1 MATSQLDLIE
11 LLRAIDPE
19 APLAER
25 HLWLMQ
31 LLDWVRGH
39 TQDPDMAVARV
50 RMLIDAAEVRPEW
63 LKLWRHWWEEFLT
76 TMDATPLLADLG
88 FAAQGAFASELTRRL
103 RRKLMPPT
111 PETTDLGE
119 LFPLLFPT
127 DFDAKWLR
135 ALDDR
140 TLRRLRVV
148 LFGAA
153 PDAPPPNITDYAMRT
168 VMDAVM
174 LAITQICAIGQSTAV
189 RMRMSDEAKRDRAFA
204 VLPMTFVTM
213 REAVQAHGRE
223 SAPAVI
229 AIGQLREQLDAC
241 RHAAATV
248 YAHLEKHGISVH
260 IEFQLRQL
268 RQRIIR
274 VKALLLCLET
284 DAPAK
289 ATTQLLSHLVRVDQE
304 SRSLRALLNDGT
316 ELLAAKV
323 TERNAETG
331 QHYITRNVGE
341 YLHMLGAAAGGGA
354 VLAGTTWVKLWIG
367 SLGLTA
373 FWAGLAAGVNYAACF
388 VLIMLMHWT
397 VATKQPA
404 MTAPAMAAQLR
415 HIDAPGAADRFVDEV
430 VYLLR
435 SQFAAI
441 LGNVGVVMPLVI
453 GIAMLYESTGHP
465 TVMDNYHAQY
475 TLAQHQILGPTALFA
490 AATGG
495 LLFVSSLIA
504 GWVENWFVFH
514 RLDSVIAHHPRI
526 TRWLGAER
534 AGRWASYWN
543 TRISSYAA
551 NISLG
556 LMLGLVPPVLGFF
569 GIPFE
574 VRHVTLVAGQVAAA
588 AHELGPQVVHR
599 VAFWGAVGGIAITGL
614 MNLAFSFLLAFRLAL
629 TAQNIGAVN
638 RKRVYAAL
646 RRRMLR
652 HPLSF
657 FLPTRLK
664 VRVDAT
670 TPVVAEADG
679 PADAAAEV
687 TAQGEAPPAR

>member
-1 MATSQLDLIE
+1 MASSQLDLIE

-25 HLWLMQ
+25 HLWLMR
-31 LLDWVRGH
+31 LLDWVRGD
-39 TQDPDMAVARV
+39 TEDPDMAVARV

-63 LKLWRHWWEEFLT
+63 LKLWHHWWEEFLT
-76 TMDATPLLADLG
+76 TVDATPLLADLG
-88 FAAQGAFASELTRRL
+88 FAQQGAFMSEGVHRL
-103 RRKLMPPT
+103 SRKLIPPT
-111 PETTDLGE
+111 PETTDLSE

-127 DFDAKWLR
+127 EFDAKWLR
-135 ALDDR
+135 ALDAR
-140 TLRRLRVV
+140 TLTRLRLV
-148 LFGAA
+148 LFRAA
-153 PDAPPPNITDYAMRT
+153 PDAPPPNINDYAMRT
-168 VMDAVM
+168 LMDAM
-174 LAITQICAIGQSTAV
+174 MFAITQICAIGHSTAV
-189 RMRMSDEAKRDRAFA
+189 RTRMSDDAKRERAFA
-204 VLPMTFVTM
+204 QLPLHFVTM

-229 AIGQLREQLDAC
+229 AIGHLREQLDAC
-241 RHAAATV
+241 RAAASTV
-248 YAHLEKHGISVH
+248 YTHLEEHGISVH

-289 ATTQLLSHLVRVDQE
+289 ATTQLLSHLVRVDQD
-304 SRSLRALLNDGT
+304 SRSLRALMSDNT

-331 QHYITRNVGE
+331 QHYITRNAGE

-354 VLAGTTWVKLWIG
+354 VLACTTWIKLVIG

-373 FWAGLAAGVNYAACF
+373 FWAGLAAGINYAASF
-388 VLIMLMHWT
+388 VFIMLMGWT

-404 MTAPAMAAQLR
+404 MTAPAMAARLR
-415 HIDAPGAADRFVDEV
+415 DISAPGAADRFVDEV

-441 LGNVGVVMPLVI
+441 LGNVGVVMPVVI
-453 GIAMLYESTGHP
+453 GIAMLVERTAHH
-465 TVMDNYHAQY
+465 TVMDGYHAQY

-514 RLDSVIAHHPRI
+514 RLDSVIAHHPRV
-526 TRWLGAER
+526 TRWLGSER
-534 AGRWASYWN
+534 AARWGRYWRE
-543 TRISSYAA
+543 RISSYSA

-574 VRHVTLVAGQVAAA
+574 VRHVTLVAGQIAAA
-588 AHELGPQVVHR
+588 AHEIGPQVIHR
-599 VAFWGAVGGIAITGL
+599 VVFWGAVGGIAITGL

-638 RKRVYAAL
+638 RKRLYVAL

-652 HPLSF
+652 QPFSF
-657 FLPTRLK
+657 ILPIRLK
-664 VRVDAT
+664 SRPDA
-670 TPVVAEADG
+670 PES
-679 PADAAAEV
+679 ADAGDGAAVEDH
-687 TAQGEAPPAR
+687 APATDTPPK